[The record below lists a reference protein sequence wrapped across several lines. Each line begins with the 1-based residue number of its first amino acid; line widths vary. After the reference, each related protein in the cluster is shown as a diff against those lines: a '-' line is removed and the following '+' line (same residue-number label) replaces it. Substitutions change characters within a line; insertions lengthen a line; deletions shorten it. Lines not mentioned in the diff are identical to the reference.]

1 MKIMNRCAKAQCA
14 AAGEKR
20 LMDWIMQTLTQL
32 GEHFGLVLIACVEL
46 AAAVALLIKG
56 QHKKKGTPIQT
67 AWDRSDQVFILMRR
81 SDLMP
86 IAAVGNTQKML
97 GISLEKLQTNLMTLM
112 QQMANRDASEQVWK
126 SYRARTVQQPWW
138 MSCS

>member
-1 MKIMNRCAKAQCA
+1 MQKRSVRLPE
-14 AAGEKR
+14 EKR

-67 AWDRSDQVFILMRR
+67 ARGRGARDLLLQELDRR
-81 SDLMP
+81 SDRVVYSRYK
-86 IAAVGNTQKML
+86 IRQKD
-97 GISLEKLQTNLMTLM
+97 SL
-112 QQMANRDASEQVWK
+112 
-126 SYRARTVQQPWW
+126 
-138 MSCS
+138 